1 MPKAIFVTRQNIK
14 YIIDY
19 AAALDMN
26 LSHLPDNFEYYR
38 EDGISIYVI
47 TDGTKELN
55 NVTFTVMGQDDF
67 ERIWKFADTF
77 CADYFVEITRK

>member
-1 MPKAIFVTRQNIK
+1 MPKAIFVTPQNTK

-26 LSHLPDNFEYYR
+26 LSDLPDNLWSNSQ
-38 EDGISIYVI
+38 DGFSTYVI

-55 NVTFTVMGQDDF
+55 NVTFTTMTHTSF
-67 ERIWKFADTF
+67 EQYWKFADTF
-77 CADYFVEITRK
+77 CADYFVEIVKK